1 MKDKIPES
9 IAELGKGVYAA
20 LETYC
25 NVHRGSGHK
34 SMVTTYLFEQA
45 REIVLEHL
53 GLDKGRYV
61 VIFCTPGRADVLMAK
76 LKPDSY
82 QCISSQ
88 DIGLPLGVR
97 ALAVVRKALPG
108 GPPFQTGGG
117 TTRLVSP
124 GWVIWAHSPDRF
136 EAGTPAIINII
147 AFAMAL
153 RLIRHFGNNAFRNIT
168 AEKLSAVEI
177 LYHDEMEEYSGKKL
191 LDELRL
197 TLIGHN
203 VSVPTMEGTRYYI
216 NLDNAASTPT
226 FVPIWNAVFRTW
238 QQSGQVQQEIIN
250 EVRSICAKALG
261 APLTDYDVI
270 FTSNTTEAI
279 NITAES
285 LSNEYEKGTE
295 PVILNT
301 LLEHNSND
309 LPWRMVPGHLLI
321 RLKVDAEGFIDLKEM
336 DTILCAYNQKDQH
349 GKKRIRIVAVSGA
362 SNVLGV
368 FNNLP
373 EISRIVHQYGA
384 RLLVDAAQLLAHR
397 KVETERSGID
407 YLAFSAHKMY
417 APFGTGVLLVR
428 KGMLNINPAE
438 MELIQSSGEENAGG
452 IAALGKALLL
462 LQRIGLDLIQEEE
475 QVLTGRILQG
485 LSQVEG
491 LTIYGIKD
499 PYSPRYAHKGGVIAF
514 SLKKMMADKVAKELA
529 EQRGIGVRSG
539 CHCSHMLVK
548 YLVNVSPF
556 LEKFQ
561 GLMLNVLPKISL
573 PGIVRVS
580 LGIQNNEEDVDT
592 LIRILDIISRKN
604 QTMGQRH
611 VASADEGTSI
621 LPQAVV
627 RQQMNDFIAAV
638 AQKVYT
644 EI

>member
-1 MKDKIPES
+1 
-9 IAELGKGVYAA
+9 
-20 LETYC
+20 
-25 NVHRGSGHK
+25 
-34 SMVTTYLFEQA
+34 
-45 REIVLEHL
+45 
-53 GLDKGRYV
+53 
-61 VIFCTPGRADVLMAK
+61 
-76 LKPDSY
+76 
-82 QCISSQ
+82 
-88 DIGLPLGVR
+88 
-97 ALAVVRKALPG
+97 
-108 GPPFQTGGG
+108 
-117 TTRLVSP
+117 
-124 GWVIWAHSPDRF
+124 
-136 EAGTPAIINII
+136 
-147 AFAMAL
+147 
-153 RLIRHFGNNAFRNIT
+153 
-168 AEKLSAVEI
+168 
-177 LYHDEMEEYSGKKL
+177 
-191 LDELRL
+191 
-197 TLIGHN
+197 
-203 VSVPTMEGTRYYI
+203 
-216 NLDNAASTPT
+216 
-226 FVPIWNAVFRTW
+226 
-238 QQSGQVQQEIIN
+238 
-250 EVRSICAKALG
+250 
-261 APLTDYDVI
+261 
-270 FTSNTTEAI
+270 
-279 NITAES
+279 
-285 LSNEYEKGTE
+285 
-295 PVILNT
+295 
-301 LLEHNSND
+301 
-309 LPWRMVPGHLLI
+309 
-321 RLKVDAEGFIDLKEM
+321 
-336 DTILCAYNQKDQH
+336 
-349 GKKRIRIVAVSGA
+349 
-362 SNVLGV
+362 
-368 FNNLP
+368 
-373 EISRIVHQYGA
+373 
-384 RLLVDAAQLLAHR
+384 
-397 KVETERSGID
+397 
-407 YLAFSAHKMY
+407 
-417 APFGTGVLLVR
+417 
-428 KGMLNINPAE
+428 MLNFNPAE